1 MKEEWIKLWHFGP
14 CRNMLILEFRKSL
27 CFRAIPLDL
36 WMELLLDTP
45 Q

>member
-1 MKEEWIKLWHFGP
+1 MKEEWIKLWHYRP

-27 CFRAIPLDL
+27 CLRAATLVKE
-36 WMELLLDTP
+36 MKFLLDTP